1 MREIEIIA
9 VGKLKEEYL
18 RNGENYFQK
27 ELSKKIAFRI
37 ITVAD
42 EKTKDGAGF
51 KEVDRVKNKE
61 GEKILNYIDSKAMVM
76 AMDLGGREM
85 KSSAFRELIHE
96 ALYDGV
102 KIQIIIGG
110 SLGISDEVLKK
121 TNKRISFSKMTYP
134 HQLFRIMLLEELSHA
149 LM

>member
-85 KSSAFRELIHE
+85 KSSAL
-96 ALYDGV
+96 
-102 KIQIIIGG
+102 G
-110 SLGISDEVLKK
+110 S
-121 TNKRISFSKMTYP
+121 
-134 HQLFRIMLLEELSHA
+134 
-149 LM
+149 